1 MNLINNAQAAIEKAI
16 RHFRCMADDARIVL
30 DSGFGTHPGECD
42 LLYRNRKLYAEL
54 AIAALEEQQRRR
66 WIPVEERLPEEVD
79 ERQDILILLS
89 SGRMV
94 VANYVKTA
102 NKGRIFFDGYD
113 MFYPVAWQ
121 LLPEPYRPEKGDK

>member
-66 WIPVEERLPEEVD
+66 WVPVAERLPEKNSTYHLVTTKRSPRIEMAWYLDGNWSWNNSDV
-79 ERQDILILLS
+79 
-89 SGRMV
+89 RMDDV
-94 VANYVKTA
+94 
-102 NKGRIFFDGYD
+102 
-113 MFYPVAWQ
+113 VAWQ
-121 LLPEPYRPEKGDK
+121 PLPEPYRPEDTE